1 MNGTT
6 PSIGKSMF
14 TAIFGSTGV
23 VNIHPDSVIL
33 TTVFQITLCN
43 QDVADEDAAKI
54 GALYKFKETGTTIGA
69 IVEHMTRY
77 VPGDLAFQNERTRW
91 GTWSFL
97 SQQMTPKDSVHVG
110 WAHAFRT
117 PGDPGQHND
126 FTLTTSD
133 GTGTLRHRTI
143 TRPTWS
149 RLPTS
154 TCSART

>member
-1 MNGTT
+1 
-6 PSIGKSMF
+6 MF
-14 TAIFGSTGV
+14 RACSASALSGV
-23 VNIHPDSVIL
+23 ACPGAFDNCQDAA
-33 TTVFQITLCN
+33 TKRFQSTLCI

-54 GALYKFKETGTTIGA
+54 GALYKFQVTGTTVGA

-91 GTWSFL
+91 GTWAFL
-97 SQQMTPKDSVHVG
+97 SQQLTPVDSVHFG
-110 WAHAFRT
+110 WAHAFHT

-126 FTLTTSD
+126 CTLPSPGAPGTAAACSPPTT
-133 GTGTLRHRTI
+133 

-149 RLPTS
+149 PQPIS